1 MAVTYQV
8 LACAGGEPFNVEFT
22 GATYPAVNGCYYLD
36 FTGSTQDGCYEILS
50 IDEPTTGIDTVQYF
64 SANYGDCTTCAEN
77 PTPTPTSP
85 PTPTPTVTPTKT
97 VTPTVTPT
105 STVTPT
111 ITPTKTVTPTPTI
124 TPTKTV
130 TPTPTPSITATIT
143 PTPSITATI
152 TPTPTITP
160 TKTVTPTA
168 TVTPTI
174 TPTKTVTP
182 TPTVTPTMTP
192 TPSPLPNVL
201 LRNCTTGEE
210 TVAPRKNANIGD
222 FFSATASTNTD
233 CYEVL
238 SYTSE
243 SSRLGLDTEYTDCL
257 DCYKSEF
264 TGVVFS
270 SCTDNNYSVVLTAST
285 ASLTFVPDP
294 SSTYYLTFSGES
306 LQYVGCFNFVRFT
319 NASNQYQITSN
330 EEYTSCNNC
339 TVPNIPTSANTPEY
353 ICVEICTTG
362 GTTTVSVVPPYPVWT
377 NQYGV
382 DVVQMNAVTL
392 GGNGLNS

>member
-1 MAVTYQV
+1 MAVTYQI
-8 LACAGGEPFNVEFT
+8 LSCAGGDPILVDFT
-22 GATYPAVNGCYYLD
+22 GPSYPAVFGCYYLD

-50 IDEPTTGIDTVQYF
+50 IDEPNTGIDTVQYF
-64 SANYGDCTTCAEN
+64 SANYGDCSTCAEN
-77 PTPTPTSP
+77 PTPTPTKT
-85 PTPTPTVTPTKT
+85 PTPTPTVTPTNTVTPTVTPTKT
-97 VTPTVTPT
+97 VTPTV
-105 STVTPT
+105 
-111 ITPTKTVTPTPTI
+111 TPTKTVTPTPTI

-192 TPSPLPNVL
+192 TPSPLPNVV

-210 TVAPRKNANIGD
+210 IVAPRKTTLIGD
-222 FFSATASTNTD
+222 IVSATGDTTD
-233 CYEVL
+233 CYEVI

-243 SSRLGLDTEYTDCL
+243 TSRDGISNNYEDCL
-257 DCYKSEF
+257 ECYQNEF

-270 SCTDNNYSVVLTAST
+270 SCTDNNDSVILTAST

-294 SSTYYLTFSGES
+294 SSTYYLTLSGTS
-306 LQYVGCFNFVRFT
+306 LEYTGCFTFVEFTNNDDQYVIT
-319 NASNQYQITSN
+319 NDVL
-330 EEYTSCNNC
+330 EYTSCYNC
-339 TVPNIPTSANTPEY
+339 RVVNIPTSAGTVY
-353 ICVEICTTG
+353 YDCRICDTVATTI
-362 GTTTVSVVPPYPVWT
+362 TVPHPVYS
-377 NQYGV
+377 NQYGQ
-382 DVVQMNAVTL
+382 DVTQLNAVQL
-392 GGNGLNS
+392 GGTYGLNN

>member
-1 MAVTYQV
+1 MALAVIQSCLGGSSFTVDFTGTTPSAGQV
-8 LACAGGEPFNVEFT
+8 YYFDFT
-22 GATYPAVNGCYYLD
+22 GATTNGCY
-36 FTGSTQDGCYEILS
+36 TILP
-50 IDEPTTGIDTVQYF
+50 DEPGIVVDGVEYSNSFGT
-64 SANYGDCTTCAEN
+64 SCSTCAEN
-77 PTPTPTSP
+77 PTPTPT
-85 PTPTPTVTPTKT
+85 
-97 VTPTVTPT
+97 
-105 STVTPT
+105 PT
-111 ITPTKTVTPTPTI
+111 I
-124 TPTKTV
+124 TV

-192 TPSPLPNVL
+192 TPSPLPNVV

-243 SSRLGLDTEYTDCL
+243 SSRSGLDTEYTDCL

-264 TGVVFS
+264 TGIVFS
-270 SCTDNNYSVVLTAST
+270 SCTDNNDSVILTAST

-294 SSTYYLTFSGES
+294 SSTYYLTFSGAS
-306 LQYVGCFNFVRFT
+306 LQYVGCFTFVRFT
-319 NASNQYQITSN
+319 NASNQYKITSN
-330 EEYTSCNNC
+330 EEYTSCYNC
-339 TVPNIPTSANTPEY
+339 RVVNIPTSANTPYYECR
-353 ICVEICTTG
+353 ICDGVAITIN
-362 GTTTVSVVPPYPVWT
+362 PPHPVYS
-377 NQYGV
+377 NQYGQ
-382 DVVQMNAVTL
+382 DVTQLNAVQL
-392 GGNGLNS
+392 GGTYGLNN